1 MRPTIIAPS
10 LLAADFTQLGNDIE
24 KVTQAGA
31 DWLHIDIMDGHFV
44 PNLSIG
50 MPTISSIRKRFPNHY
65 LDCHLMVS
73 TPIIWIK
80 KLIQIG
86 VNGITFHIESLQNPY
101 FNYPLESYGTYM
113 SHEDL
118 QGAPIESSG
127 KMTKSH
133 FSNRI
138 LKDKLI
144 KIIRLHNIRAGIAI
158 KPSTPFSTID
168 PIINTLQNHLD
179 MVLVMTVEPGFG
191 GQSFMTDTLS
201 KIEKIHQKYPNLDI
215 QVDGGLNLE
224 TTKLASEAGA
234 NVIVAG
240 SHIFKSN
247 NIEQTITS
255 LRNIVNSSQI

>member
-44 PNLSIG
+44 PNLAIG
-50 MPTISSIRKRFPNHY
+50 MPTIASIRKKFPNHY

-73 TPIIWIK
+73 DPIIWVK

-86 VNGITFHIESLQNPY
+86 VNGITFHIESLQNPCI
-101 FNYPLESYGTYM
+101 NY
-113 SHEDL
+113 
-118 QGAPIESSG
+118 
-127 KMTKSH
+127 
-133 FSNRI
+133 
-138 LKDKLI
+138 KLI
-144 KIIRLHNIRAGIAI
+144 KIIRLHNIRAGLAI

-168 PIINTLQNHLD
+168 PIINTTQKHLD

-191 GQSFMTDTLS
+191 GQSFMIETLP
-201 KIEKIHQKYPNLDI
+201 KIKKIHLKYPNLDI
-215 QVDGGLNLE
+215 QVDGGLNLK
-224 TTKLASEAGA
+224 TTELASDAGA

-240 SHIFKSN
+240 SYIFKSTN
-247 NIEQTITS
+247 VEQSITS
-255 LRNIVNSSQI
+255 LRNIVNSSQPSKTRMSNTSN

>member
-73 TPIIWIK
+73 NPNIWIQ

-86 VNGITFHIESLQNPY
+86 VNGITFHIESFQNPY

-118 QGAPIESSG
+118 QGAPIESSV

-138 LKDKLI
+138 LKDISRQKSI
-144 KIIRLHNIRAGIAI
+144 KIAGCPWEIDLL
-158 KPSTPFSTID
+158 TI
-168 PIINTLQNHLD
+168 I
-179 MVLVMTVEPGFG
+179 
-191 GQSFMTDTLS
+191 
-201 KIEKIHQKYPNLDI
+201 
-215 QVDGGLNLE
+215 
-224 TTKLASEAGA
+224 TKLFGYYQLDFS
-234 NVIVAG
+234 
-240 SHIFKSN
+240 FKKRK
-247 NIEQTITS
+247 S
-255 LRNIVNSSQI
+255 LFQFRKNLFKK

>member
-1 MRPTIIAPS
+1 M
-10 LLAADFTQLGNDIE
+10 
-24 KVTQAGA
+24 
-31 DWLHIDIMDGHFV
+31 
-44 PNLSIG
+44 
-50 MPTISSIRKRFPNHY
+50 
-65 LDCHLMVS
+65 
-73 TPIIWIK
+73 
-80 KLIQIG
+80 
-86 VNGITFHIESLQNPY
+86 TFC
-101 FNYPLESYGTYM
+101 
-113 SHEDL
+113 
-118 QGAPIESSG
+118 
-127 KMTKSH
+127 H

-144 KIIRLHNIRAGIAI
+144 KIIKLHNIRVGIAI

-168 PIINTLQNHLD
+168 TIINTVQNHLD

-191 GQSFMTDTLS
+191 GQSFMIETLP

-224 TTKLASEAGA
+224 TTELASKAGA

-255 LRNIVNSSQI
+255 LRNIVNSNQTQSKLNPNLSQPSKTRMSNTSN